1 MARVSVLQLDTRF
14 CRVSGDVGCGDS
26 YVNAPEIIRVPR
38 TSVADVVSDQPN
50 QIDLDPFLKAIEQA
64 KGDVIVTSCGFL
76 SPFQDQLQSVTH
88 KPVIASVLNM
98 LSDLKVMKGAERSS
112 VLTFNA
118 GRLVD
123 AHFPHPYRA
132 GDFCIVGLH
141 PDNPLRQRIEGD
153 VPDYFD
159 PSDMQD
165 AVMHDFAASMT
176 PTTETVVLECTNLP
190 PYKPQ
195 MRRNSDVRIVDIL
208 SAIEH
213 IAPKTIA
220 PQYLWE

>member
-38 TSVADVVSDQPN
+38 ASVADVVSDQPN
-50 QIDLDPFLKAIEQA
+50 QIYLDPFLKAIEQA
-64 KGDVIVTSCGFL
+64 TGDVIVTSCGFL
-76 SPFQDQLQSVTH
+76 SPFQNQLQSVTH

-98 LSDLKVMKGAERSS
+98 LSDLKVPKGAERTS

-118 GRLVD
+118 DRLVD

-132 GDFCIVGLH
+132 GDFSIVSLR

-153 VPDYFD
+153 VPDRFD

-165 AVMHDFAASMT
+165 AVMHDFAAAIT
-176 PTTETVVLECTNLP
+176 PTTETVILECTNLP

-195 MRRNSDVRIVDIL
+195 MRRNGNVRIVDIL

-213 IAPKTIA
+213 IAPKTIT
-220 PQYLWE
+220 PQYL

>member
-14 CRVSGDVGCGDS
+14 CRVPGDVGCPDS

-38 TSVADVVSDQPN
+38 ASVANVVSDQPE
-50 QIDLDPFLKAIEQA
+50 QIDLDPFLQAIEQA
-64 KGDVIVTSCGFL
+64 SGDVIVTSCGFL
-76 SPFQDQLQSVTH
+76 SPFQDQLQSVSL

-98 LSDLKVMKGAERSS
+98 LSDLKVPKGAERSS

-118 GRLVD
+118 DRLVD

-132 GDFCIVGLH
+132 GDFRIVGLR
-141 PDNPLRQRIEGD
+141 PDNSLRQRIEGD
-153 VPDYFD
+153 VPDRFD

-165 AVMHDFAASMT
+165 VIMRDFGAAIMT
-176 PTTETVVLECTNLP
+176 TTETVILECTNLP

-195 MRRNSDVRIVDIL
+195 MRRNGNLRIVDIL

-213 IAPKTIA
+213 IAPETIA
-220 PQYLWE
+220 HQYL

>member
-14 CRVSGDVGCGDS
+14 CRVPGDVGCGDS
-26 YVNAPEIIRVPR
+26 YVNAPEIIRVPHA
-38 TSVADVVSDQPN
+38 SVADVVSDQPN

-64 KGDVIVTSCGFL
+64 SGDIIVTSCGFL

-88 KPVIASVLNM
+88 KPVIASVLNT
-98 LSDLKVMKGAERSS
+98 LSDLKVPKGAERSS

-118 GRLVD
+118 DRLVD
-123 AHFPHPYRA
+123 AHFPNPFRA
-132 GDFCIVGLH
+132 GDFHVVGLRS
-141 PDNPLRQRIEGD
+141 DNPLRQRIEGD
-153 VPDYFD
+153 IPDRFD

-165 AVMHDFAASMT
+165 AVMHDFAAAIK

-208 SAIEH
+208 SAIEL

-220 PQYLWE
+220 LQYL

>member
-14 CRVSGDVGCGDS
+14 CRVPGDVGCGDS

-50 QIDLDPFLKAIEQA
+50 QIDLDPFLKTIEQA
-64 KGDVIVTSCGFL
+64 TGDVIVTSCGFL

-98 LSDLKVMKGAERSS
+98 LSDLKVMKGANRSS

-118 GRLVD
+118 ERLVD
-123 AHFPHPYRA
+123 AHFPHPYLA
-132 GDFCIVGLH
+132 GDFRIVGLH

-220 PQYLWE
+220 PQYL